1 MNRAYIVWYETGE
14 YDDKVDMV
22 VALFASKKSADR
34 FVRKYNDILESYN
47 CHWGYS
53 TSYDKADECAEKIQ
67 KELKLDYFCIE
78 ATTGGKFRV
87 SLPMKIQ
94 P

>member
-1 MNRAYIVWYETGE
+1 M
-14 YDDKVDMV
+14 
-22 VALFASKKSADR
+22 SKPAACPLCEMPEILEHADR